1 MPNPEKVPFI
11 MKNDVAN
18 FYLKFKKPFSETQR
32 ITFSYR
38 DSITN
43 EPYQSDIEINPHDEN
58 IEFV

>member
-1 MPNPEKVPFI
+1 MPNPAKVPFI

-18 FYLKFKKPFSETQR
+18 FYLRFKKRLSETKR
-32 ITFSYR
+32 IAFSYR

-43 EPYQSDIEINPHDEN
+43 EPYQSDIEINPHDES